1 MNSILRIREDKELTS
16 VCIEQ
21 TDLNFGRVIMCKS
34 NLNGGLDTMLK
45 VERKKALELNAI
57 HGYRGIAYD
66 GYWFYLTIENENII
80 VKCDDSFNQ
89 IECYETCKCYT
100 YICYDSIEDC
110 FWATDREDS
119 SCIYKLNNLF
129 VEIDKL
135 DISVPEVRGKNV
147 NGISHNYESDML
159 FISFSNAIV
168 SLDKYSLNDCRI
180 LYGTCNKR
188 IQGVTDIFSSDI
200 CFGITRPRQEIRIS
214 SLNGRLTKRI
224 FVPSCFRIES
234 MVSVP
239 NGRNYGKSHLYVL
252 LTNRNGEQFVMEFI
266 VEDCSIC
273 ERERCCNEALDSI
286 ATEEAMIAH
295 CLKVES
301 EKLINIIH
309 STNNEREINTAM
321 TLLIKLIDRAA
332 NQERE
337 LIDRLLKLKEHCDF
351 CNEMCSNE
359 DED

>member
-1 MNSILRIREDKELTS
+1 
-16 VCIEQ
+16 
-21 TDLNFGRVIMCKS
+21 
-34 NLNGGLDTMLK
+34 MLK
-45 VERKKALELNAI
+45 VERKKALKLNAI
-57 HGYRGIAYD
+57 HGFRGIAYD
-66 GYWFYLTIENENII
+66 GYWFYLTIENENKI

-89 IECYETCKCYT
+89 IECYETCRCYT
-100 YICYDSIEDC
+100 DICYDSIEDC

-119 SCIYKLNNLF
+119 SCIYKLNNWF
-129 VEIDKL
+129 ESIDKL
-135 DISVPEVRGKNV
+135 EISIPGFRGRNV
-147 NGISHNYESDML
+147 NGISHNYKSDKL

-168 SLDKYSLNDCRI
+168 RIDKYSSNDCRI
-180 LYGTCNKR
+180 LYGSCNKR
-188 IQGVTDIFSSDI
+188 IHGVTDIFSSYI

-224 FVPSCFRIES
+224 RVPSCFRIES
-234 MVSVP
+234 MVTVP
-239 NGRNYGKSHLYVL
+239 NGRNYGKSHLYIL

-273 ERERCCNEALDSI
+273 ERERCCSEALDSI

-301 EKLINIIH
+301 DKLINIIH
-309 STNNEREINTAM
+309 STNNEGKINTAM
-321 TLLIKLIDRAA
+321 TLLIKLINRAA
-332 NQERE
+332 DQERE
-337 LIDRLLKLKEHCDF
+337 SIDKLQKLMEHCDF